1 MTAPRK
7 GRKMASSFRILVTGV
22 VAFVAVCGGWATA
35 SPVAVP
41 KKHANLQAL
50 ARGLVK
56 AGAPGALVYLRT
68 PNGFRS
74 ASAGFANLD
83 PRVPMRASARYR
95 VASVTKTFIS
105 TVVLQL
111 EAEGKLRV
119 DDSVDRWL
127 PGLVPNGTSIT
138 LRELLYHTSGLFD
151 YTQDPAF
158 GAAIHAAPGRQWE
171 PRELVAV
178 ALSRPPLFT
187 PATNWSYSNTNYIL
201 LGLVIEAATGKKLA
215 EELQSRI
222 FAPLALGATSFPTGI
237 SIDGT
242 FAHGYVSLAPGASL
256 IDATPI
262 LNPSYAWS
270 AGGIVS
276 NAADLGKFFS
286 ALFKGRVLPA
296 AQLREMKTVSP
307 LVGDWGLGLRLTP
320 TKCGTAFG
328 HDGDF
333 PGYRNTVWAT
343 PNGRRV
349 AVVMINIDDSRVPW
363 SRLRAAGGTAL
374 CSG

>member
-1 MTAPRK
+1 MR
-7 GRKMASSFRILVTGV
+7 SFRVLVVGV
-22 VAFVAVCGGWATA
+22 VAFVAVCGGSATA
-35 SPVAVP
+35 SPVAAP

-56 AGAPGALVYLRT
+56 AGAPGALVYVRT
-68 PNGFRS
+68 PTGVRS
-74 ASAGFANLD
+74 AAAGFANLD
-83 PRVPMRASARYR
+83 PRVAMQASARYR

-111 EAEGKLRV
+111 EAEGKLHI
-119 DDSVDRWL
+119 DDPLDRWL

-138 LRELLYHTSGLFD
+138 LRELLNHTSGLFD
-151 YTQDPAF
+151 YTQDQAF
-158 GAAIHAAPGRQWE
+158 GAAILAAPGRQWE

-178 ALSRPPLFT
+178 ALSHPPLFT
-187 PATNWSYSNTNYIL
+187 PGTNWSYSNTNYIL
-201 LGLVIEAATGKKLA
+201 LGLVIEVVTGKKLA
-215 EELQSRI
+215 EELQARI
-222 FAPLALGATSFPTGI
+222 FVPLALGATSFPTGI
-237 SIDGT
+237 SIDGS

-262 LNPSYAWS
+262 LSPSYAWS

-286 ALFKGRVLPA
+286 ALFKGRLLPA

-307 LVGDWGLGLRLTP
+307 LVGDWGLGLRLTA

-363 SRLRAAGGTAL
+363 SRLRAAAGTAL

>member
-1 MTAPRK
+1 MTAARK
-7 GRKMASSFRILVTGV
+7 GKEMGSFRILLAAI
-22 VAFVAVCGGWATA
+22 VAFVAVCGGSATA

-105 TVVLQL
+105 TVILQL
-111 EAEGKLRV
+111 EAESKLRV
-119 DDSVDRWL
+119 DDPVDRWL
-127 PGLVPNGTSIT
+127 PGVVPNGTSIT
-138 LRELLYHTSGLFD
+138 LRELLNHTSGLFD

-158 GAAIHAAPGRQWE
+158 GAAILAAPGRQWE

-178 ALSRPPLFT
+178 ALSHPPLFK
-187 PATNWSYSNTNYIL
+187 PGSEWSYSNTNYIL
-201 LGLVIEAATGKKLA
+201 LGLVIEAVTGKKLA
-215 EELQSRI
+215 EELQARI
-222 FAPLALGATSFPTGI
+222 FAPLALAATSFPTGI
-237 SIDGT
+237 SIDDT
-242 FAHGYVSLAPGASL
+242 FAHGYVSLAPGESHRRHSDPQPVVRL
-256 IDATPI
+256 V
-262 LNPSYAWS
+262 
-270 AGGIVS
+270 GRGIVS

-286 ALFKGRVLPA
+286 ALFKGRLLPA
-296 AQLREMKTVSP
+296 AQLREMKTASYVRPS
-307 LVGDWGLGLRLTP
+307 LGDYGLGQRLTP
-320 TKCGTAFG
+320 TKCGMTFG

-333 PGYRNTVWAT
+333 PAIAT
-343 PNGRRV
+343 PSGRRRT
-349 AVVMINIDDSRVPW
+349 AGE
-363 SRLRAAGGTAL
+363 SRL
-374 CSG
+374 